1 MPVTVDLSAAVV
13 TVVVVAVGG
22 PLQWNTLGGVDDSGR
37 PPQSVAPR
45 AQTTAAAGW
54 AIRRCRRCMAD
65 VCDGR
70 LVSGCGGGGG
80 GSSRRPLQWNTQ
92 RHAVATYWPF
102 RRLQQST
109 GEVNARGALRLPR
122 RRRIRCLPLNNL

>member
-22 PLQWNTLGGVDDSGR
+22 PLQ
-37 PPQSVAPR
+37 
-45 AQTTAAAGW
+45 
-54 AIRRCRRCMAD
+54 C
-65 VCDGR
+65 
-70 LVSGCGGGGG
+70 
-80 GSSRRPLQWNTQ
+80 NTQ